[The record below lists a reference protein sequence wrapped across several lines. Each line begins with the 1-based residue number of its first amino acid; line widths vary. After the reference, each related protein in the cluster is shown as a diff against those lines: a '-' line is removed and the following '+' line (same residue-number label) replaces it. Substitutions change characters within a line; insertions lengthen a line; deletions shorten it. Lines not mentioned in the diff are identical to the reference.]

1 MSKRYRNIIIISP
14 DPDRESITLSR
25 SQLAAEFEANILRYA
40 TNLNCKIEPYDK
52 FTHYIVAD
60 TSESFHYLLSYISNL
75 EYHDSSIA
83 LSLNGKKFTT
93 LWNCDDIIHKHWTDI
108 VRLLLLHSGEVSVK
122 EIVFEHTTL
131 DFSNI
136 DDLLSF
142 LEDFSK
148 EFK

>member
-14 DPDRESITLSR
+14 DRESINFGR

-52 FTHYIVAD
+52 FTHYIVTN
-60 TSESFHYLLSYISNL
+60 TSEAFHDLSSYISNL
-75 EYHDSSIA
+75 EYHNSSIA
-83 LSLNGKKFTT
+83 ISLNGKKFTT

-108 VRLLLLHSGEVSVK
+108 VRLLILHSGKVSVK
-122 EIVFEHTTL
+122 EIVFEYTTL
-131 DFSNI
+131 DFSKI

-142 LEDFSK
+142 LKDFSK